1 MGTMGTRI
9 MCENTTRDGICMF
22 DWSLNLEALLYSE
35 RGATGTDWPGPL
47 CDEHTCILYILLR
60 RSERQDR
67 FLQVQ
72 RMIPLVLGDG
82 NVERRTST
90 S

>member
-9 MCENTTRDGICMF
+9 ICENTTMDGISMF
-22 DWSLNLEALLYSE
+22 DWSLNLEPILYSE

-47 CDEHTCILYILLR
+47 CDKHTCILYILSR
-60 RSERQDR
+60 HSERQDC

-72 RMIPLVLGDG
+72 RMIPLVVGDG
-82 NVERRTST
+82 NVEKRTST